1 MSSRDNNTEIES
13 SWWERH
19 VQTLD
24 LLPARDTQAY
34 EAARTRQVTLTKPPG
49 ALGRLE
55 DFACW
60 LAAWQGNKMP
70 RLEHVEALVF
80 AGNHG
85 VTAQGVSPYPT
96 SVTAQMVENF
106 ENGGAAIC
114 QLCKVYDVK
123 LSVVALEL
131 DKPTADMTLAPAM
144 SEKECAEAIARG
156 AASVPE
162 QADILLL
169 GEMGIGNTTAAA
181 ALCCALLGGSA
192 SFWTGP
198 GTGLD
203 ASGVSRKADVVASA
217 LGLHVKHCAHPF
229 EALRRLGGRELA
241 AIAGAI
247 LEARTRRIPVL
258 LDGYVCCAAALVL
271 EKAKSGAL
279 DHCLAGHV
287 SAEPAH
293 PHLLER
299 LGMQPVVDLD
309 MRLGEGTGAAI
320 ALAILRGAVAAHN
333 GMATFAEAQVDDRE

>member
-1 MSSRDNNTEIES
+1 M
-13 SWWERH
+13 
-19 VQTLD
+19 
-24 LLPARDTQAY
+24 AAY
-34 EAARTRQVTLTKPPG
+34 EAARARQDTLTKPPG

-60 LAAWQGNKMP
+60 LGQWQGREMP
-70 RLEHVEALVF
+70 RLENAAALVF

-85 VTAQGVSPYPT
+85 VTAQGVSPYPQ
-96 SVTAQMVENF
+96 SVTAQMVRNF
-106 ENGGAAIC
+106 ETGGAAIC
-114 QLCKVYDVK
+114 QLCEAYGVR
-123 LSVVALEL
+123 LNIVALDL
-131 DKPTADMTLAPAM
+131 DAPTADMTAAPAM
-144 SEKECAEAIARG
+144 SESACEAALARG
-156 AASVPE
+156 AAAVPGD
-162 QADILLL
+162 ADIVLL

-181 ALCCALLGGSA
+181 ALSCALLGGSPT
-192 SFWTGP
+192 FWTGP

-203 ASGVSRKADVVASA
+203 AAGLSRKAQTVSRA
-217 LGLHVKHCAHPF
+217 LRLHVKHCRHPF

-247 LEARTRRIPVL
+247 LEARARRIPVL

-271 EKAKSGAL
+271 EKAKAGAL

-293 PHLLER
+293 PRLLEH
-299 LGMQPVVDLD
+299 LGKQPVVDLD

-333 GMATFAEAQVDDRE
+333 GMASFDAAQVDGRK